1 MKPRIFV
8 SSTFYDLKY
17 IREDLSNFIKAHDF
31 EPIMF
36 EENDIGYTPG
46 KPLDESCYESMR
58 SADMVLLI
66 IGGQYGSPAGGETED
81 KFKEYISIT
90 RNEFRTAVENGIPIF
105 SFIDS
110 KVYAEYGVYES
121 NIQKIENRELEIIF
135 KAVKNINVFRF
146 IREIKNLSDI
156 SIIEFDKVIQIKEF
170 LSKQWSDMFKS
181 YLDILKNRKK
191 DEKLE
196 DTVEGM
202 KALIKRMDT
211 MLDGIGKRVLDKNE
225 DINYSDVVQQ
235 IEIDNICDMLA
246 SSLRTEE
253 FIEGN
258 KEENVNL
265 YLEAVKETLKILE
278 EGDTEDRMKIGHK
291 IFYAEINKRGANVCS
306 YRNAI
311 FYNLDTLKKLT
322 NNNIF
327 NAVKK
332 KLLEDS
338 YYNQIFSPGF
348 L

>member
-17 IREDLSNFIKAHDF
+17 IREDLSNFIKTHDF

-36 EENDIGYTPG
+36 EENDVGYTPG

-66 IGGQYGSPAGGETED
+66 IGGLYGSPAGGEKED
-81 KFKEYISIT
+81 KFKEYMSIT
-90 RNEFRTAVENGIPIF
+90 RNEFRTAVENGIPVF
-105 SFIDS
+105 CFIDA

-121 NIQKIENRELEIIF
+121 NIEKIERREFEIVF

-146 IREIKNLSDI
+146 IREIKNLGDI
-156 SIIEFDKVIQIKEF
+156 SIIEFSKVIQIKDF

-211 MLDGIGKRVLDKNE
+211 MLNGIGKKILDKDE
-225 DINYSDVVQQ
+225 DVNYSDLVQQ
-235 IEIDNICDMLA
+235 IEIEQICDILA
-246 SSLRTEE
+246 SNLRTAE
-253 FIEGN
+253 FVIGD
-258 KEENVNL
+258 KEKNVEL
-265 YLEAVKETLKILE
+265 YL
-278 EGDTEDRMKIGHK
+278 
-291 IFYAEINKRGANVCS
+291 
-306 YRNAI
+306 
-311 FYNLDTLKKLT
+311 
-322 NNNIF
+322 
-327 NAVKK
+327 NAVKRFVDSAQTIK
-332 KLLEDS
+332 HEDLSKLYFDEVNKEGTVGSAYRSTVESCLNTLKRLNNKEIYDAVKHELLKRE
-338 YYNQIFSPGF
+338 YYEQVFTPNFK
-348 L
+348 